1 MVKSSRIRRPSLSG
15 NEFLTDPS
23 SDELSL
29 IKMGAAS
36 DPHSMMVLYR
46 SDGRDNEVMSPNP
59 QLDGFLSVII
69 LNEMQEFTLNR
80 NKKAIQIPRSI
91 RGSTG
96 LHDLRNTYSSA
107 KYPVYSLNLVFSSA
121 FLGELQPDAGY
132 RGMDLLRDA
141 LDYGSPDET
150 LLHLGLA
157 LVPAFKEPTKANRL
171 FIDQVFLAASTY
183 LISKHSAQQPLVSV
197 RGGLT
202 PWQAKTTMEFLAANI
217 RSNVSLA
224 DLANLCDLS
233 PPQFA
238 RLFKRSTGTSP
249 YRWFIERRLALSK
262 LMLKS
267 TNDDLAEIALAC
279 GFADQSHFTRT
290 FSRIVGL
297 SPASWRR
304 LQRN

>member
-1 MVKSSRIRRPSLSG
+1 MVEPNRIRRASLSG
-15 NEFLTDPS
+15 NQFLTDPR

-29 IKMGAAS
+29 LKMGAAS

-46 SDGRDNEVMSPNP
+46 SDGRGEGVRSPNP
-59 QLDGFLSVII
+59 QLDGFLAVIVFQ
-69 LNEMQEFTLNR
+69 EMQEFTLHR
-80 NKKAIQIPRSI
+80 NKKTIQIPRSVT
-91 RGSTG
+91 GSTG
-96 LHDLRNTYSSA
+96 LHDLRNVWSSA

-121 FLGELQPDAGY
+121 FLGELQPGGVY

-141 LDYGSPDET
+141 LDYGSRDET

-157 LVPAFKEPTKANRL
+157 LVPAFKEPEKANRL
-171 FIDQVFLAASTY
+171 FIDQVFLSASTY
-183 LISKHSAQQPLVSV
+183 LISKHRAQQPLDSV

-202 PWQAKTTMEFLAANI
+202 PWQEKTTKEFLAANLQ
-217 RSNVSLA
+217 SNVSLA

-233 PPQFA
+233 PPHFA

-249 YRWFIERRLALSK
+249 YKWFIERRLVLAK
-262 LMLKS
+262 LMLEL

-290 FSRIVGL
+290 FTRIVGL
-297 SPASWRR
+297 SSAAWRR

>member
-1 MVKSSRIRRPSLSG
+1 MVKPSRIRRTSLSG

-46 SDGRDNEVMSPNP
+46 SDGRDDGIRSPNP
-59 QLDGFLSVII
+59 QLNGFLAVIVFQ
-69 LNEMQEFTLNR
+69 EMKEFTLHR
-80 NKKAIQIPRSI
+80 NKKAIQIPRSVT
-91 RGSTG
+91 GSTG
-96 LHDLRNTYSSA
+96 LHDLRNAWSSA
-107 KYPVYSLNLVFSSA
+107 KHPTYSLNLVFSSA
-121 FLGELQPDAGY
+121 FLGELHPGSGY
-132 RGMDLLRDA
+132 RGMDLLCDG
-141 LDYGSPDET
+141 LDYGGRDDT
-150 LLHLGLA
+150 LLHLGLS
-157 LVPAFKEPTKANRL
+157 LVPAFKEPKANRL

-183 LISKHSAQQPLVSV
+183 LISKHSAQQPLASV

-202 PWQAKTTMEFLAANI
+202 PWQEKTTKEFLAANVQ
-217 RSNVSLA
+217 SNVSLA

-249 YRWFIERRLALSK
+249 YKWFIERRLALSK
-262 LMLKS
+262 LMLES

-297 SPASWRR
+297 SPAAWRR
-304 LQRN
+304 LRRN

>member
-1 MVKSSRIRRPSLSG
+1 MVKPSRIQRTSLSG

-46 SDGRDNEVMSPNP
+46 SDGQDDAVRSPNP
-59 QLDGFLSVII
+59 QLDGFLAVIVFQ
-69 LNEMQEFTLNR
+69 EMQEFTLHR

-96 LHDLRNTYSSA
+96 LHDLRNTWSSA

-121 FLGELQPDAGY
+121 FLGELQPGAGY

-141 LDYGSPDET
+141 LDYGSPDDT
-150 LLHLGLA
+150 LLHLGLS
-157 LVPAFKEPTKANRL
+157 LVPAFKEPKANRL

-183 LISKHSAQQPLVSV
+183 LISKHRAQQPLVSV

-202 PWQAKTTMEFLAANI
+202 PWQEKTTKEFLAANI
-217 RSNVSLA
+217 QSNVSLA

-249 YRWFIERRLALSK
+249 YRWFIERRLALSQ
-262 LMLKS
+262 LMLES
-267 TNDDLAEIALAC
+267 SNDDLAGIALAC

-297 SPASWRR
+297 SPAAWRR

>member
-1 MVKSSRIRRPSLSG
+1 MVEPQRIQRASLSG
-15 NEFLTDPS
+15 NEFLTDPR

-29 IKMGAAS
+29 LKMGAAS

-46 SDGRDNEVMSPNP
+46 SDGRGDGVRSPNP
-59 QLDGFLSVII
+59 QLDGFLAVIVFQ
-69 LNEMQEFTLNR
+69 EMEEFTLHRNR
-80 NKKAIQIPRSI
+80 KAIQIPRSV

-96 LHDLRNTYSSA
+96 LHDLRNTWSSA
-107 KYPVYSLNLVFSSA
+107 KHPTYSLNLVFSSA
-121 FLGELQPDAGY
+121 FLGELQPGGGY

-141 LDYGSPDET
+141 LDYGSRDET
-150 LLHLGLA
+150 LLHLGSA
-157 LVPAFKEPTKANRL
+157 LVPAFKEPGKANRL
-171 FIDQVFLAASTY
+171 FIDQVFLAASTH
-183 LISKHSAQQPLVSV
+183 LISKHSAQQPLASV

-202 PWQAKTTMEFLAANI
+202 PWQEKTTKEFLAANVQ
-217 RSNVSLA
+217 SNVSLA

-238 RLFKRSTGTSP
+238 RLFKKSTGTSP
-249 YRWFIERRLALSK
+249 YRWFIERRLSLSK
-262 LMLKS
+262 LMLES

-297 SPASWRR
+297 SPAAWRR